1 MPSTLEEAYLQK
13 NPKKNLVV
21 GVAIDGSNISD
32 KALATACGFYNAAR
46 GDRLVIL
53 HVSDSTKTFLPRH
66 LQPKH
71 LESQYVEKGR
81 SLKARAEWACH
92 DKGAGSSTCQ
102 ALMAL
107 AQEQRVDLLVVGS
120 FGRKGERVDMLGTVS
135 DYSLRE
141 GHSSVAIVRSSA
153 RASPPG
159 SRRYMFAT
167 DGSRAAAVAFL
178 TLCHQL
184 VRPGDRVLLVSCSYD
199 HQPASGPDYF
209 KHYTAVAEKLQI
221 PVETL
226 SWRVERDQSMSTGL
240 LQLVAL
246 REVDCLVC
254 GISGYSQKKLGSV
267 SDEITRYALC
277 NTIVIK
283 DAHEVLSHQFNTAGA
298 RGISD
303 AILPAGSSRKQLK
316 A

>member
-1 MPSTLEEAYLQK
+1 MPSTLEEAFLQK
-13 NPKKNLVV
+13 NPKKKLVI

-53 HVSDSTKTFLPRH
+53 HVSDSSKAFLPRH

-71 LESQYVEKGR
+71 LESQYVDKAH
-81 SLKARAEWACH
+81 SLKARADWACRE
-92 DKGAGSSTCQ
+92 KGQGSSTCQ
-102 ALMAL
+102 TLMAL
-107 AQEQRVDLLVVGS
+107 AQEQHVDLLVVGS

-153 RASPPG
+153 GTSTPG
-159 SRRYMFAT
+159 SHHYMFAT
-167 DGSRAAAVAFL
+167 DCSRAAAVAFL
-178 TLCHQL
+178 TLCYQL
-184 VRPGDRVLLVSCSYD
+184 VKPGDRVLLVSCSYE
-199 HQPASGPDYF
+199 HQPASGPDFF
-209 KHYTAVAEKLQI
+209 KNYTAVAEKLKI
-221 PVETL
+221 PLETL
-226 SWRVERDQSMSTGL
+226 SWRVERAQSVSTGL
-240 LQLVAL
+240 LQLVGL
-246 REVDCLVC
+246 KEVDTLVC
-254 GISGYSQKKLGSV
+254 GIAGYSQKKLGSV
-267 SDEITRYALC
+267 SDEITHHALC

-303 AILPAGSSRKQLK
+303 AILPAGTPRQQLK
-316 A
+316 V